1 LAIAIFLAPMNSPQI
16 RTVAVG
22 SKNRVKIASV
32 EAVLARAGWTATVS
46 GIEVPSGVAAQPMG
60 EDETIRGATA
70 RAIAA
75 QRALDAD
82 LGVGIE
88 GGCIDNEHGMSTC
101 AYVVVVDRA
110 HRTSIGGSLQMPLP
124 PRVAALVRQGVELGH
139 AIDRIS
145 GELDTKQGAGAVG
158 FLTAGLVDRQRAYE
172 PLVAYA
178 LSPMLAPDWWA

>member
-1 LAIAIFLAPMNSPQI
+1 MRPIQ
-16 RTVAVG
+16 TVAVG
-22 SKNRVKIASV
+22 SKNRVKIAAVESV
-32 EAVLARAGWTATVS
+32 LTRAGWNATIT
-46 GIEVPSGVAAQPMG
+46 GIDVPSGVPDQPMG
-60 EDETIRGATA
+60 DDETIRGARN

-75 QRALDAD
+75 RRQLDAD

-88 GGCIDNEHGMSTC
+88 GGCVETEHGMSTC
-101 AYVVVVDRA
+101 AWVVVVDRNDRA
-110 HRTSIGGSLQMPLP
+110 SVGGSLHMPLP
-124 PRVAALVRQGVELGH
+124 KRVADLVQNGVELGH

-178 LSPMLAPDWWA
+178 LSPFLAPDWWA

>member
-1 LAIAIFLAPMNSPQI
+1 MTTPHA

-22 SKNRVKIASV
+22 STNRVKIAAV
-32 EAVLARAGWTATVS
+32 RDVLARAGWDAAVV
-46 GIEVPSGVAAQPMG
+46 GVEAESGVPDQPMG
-60 EDETIRGATA
+60 DEETIRGARN

-75 QRALDAD
+75 RRQADAD

-88 GGCIDNEHGMSTC
+88 GGCVETDDGMSTC
-101 AYVVVVDRA
+101 AFVVVVDREG
-110 HRTSIGGSLQMPLP
+110 RTGVGGSLHMPLP
-124 PRVAALVRQGVELGH
+124 PRVAELVRGGMELGH

-178 LSPMLAPDWWA
+178 LSRWLAPDWWAG